1 MKKVLAILLTAAMVM
16 AMGLTAFAATQTETY
31 SGTGA
36 STDGSITISNATKNQ
51 EYTIY
56 KVFDANP
63 SGTEGLVAYT
73 ANKTV
78 RDWLSTDS
86 AAQELFKFTEVVAN
100 TTYNVEKK
108 SDSVT
113 DAQIINFFKGLVTE
127 EDGTTTVDRN
137 LTSLKVAETTATE
150 TNVKFDKVPYGYYVV
165 QSSLGAVVSV
175 DTTNKAVTIV
185 DKNQDGPSWN
195 IDDQGTGKAFTDE
208 NKTVVTESNN
218 GTTVTSTVNSAN
230 YGDTLHYV
238 IGINTTNYD
247 GDEQI
252 TDYYVKDTLAAGLQY
267 DKTKVEVYVGETK
280 LESSAYTLTWGTGT
294 DNGFEITIPWVNET
308 ASKFDSPN
316 TIKVYYDAT
325 VLDTAALAGEGNK
338 NTANFTYKTTS
349 DEEKKPYDETK
360 EKGTTTYVYA
370 LGILKVATNK
380 DKAVTDTVLSGAT
393 FTLKDNDG
401 NAVNVVE
408 ETAGSGTYKLD
419 TATTGTKSNVV
430 VSPTSG
436 LITVKGLK
444 AGTYKLTE
452 TKAPAGYNLVSGDI
466 EVEASVAQT
475 STYTTTITT
484 HYDGDGHVVSET
496 TDGGVDTTKTA
507 SVNVVP
513 VTVEN
518 RAGGELPETVGMGTT
533 IFYVAGM
540 MLVIGAGVI
549 MITRRRMEGNF

>member
-1 MKKVLAILLTAAMVM
+1 MKKVLAIVLAM
-16 AMGLTAFAATQTETY
+16 AMAMAMSVTAFAAAQTETY
-31 SGTGA
+31 SGSDA

-51 EYTIY
+51 KYTIY

-73 ANKTV
+73 ANKAV
-78 RDWLSTDS
+78 YDWLSADTTAKD
-86 AAQELFKFTEVVAN
+86 LFKFTEVVTG

-113 DAQIINFFKGLVTE
+113 DEAIINFFKGLIKE
-127 EDGTTTVDRN
+127 ENDATTVN
-137 LTSLKVAETTATE
+137 TTLAGLKVAEATASDA
-150 TNVKFDKVPYGYYVV
+150 NVTFDKIPYGYYVV
-165 QSSLGAVVSV
+165 QSGLGAVVSV
-175 DTTNKAVTIV
+175 DTTNKAVTII
-185 DKNQDGPSWN
+185 DKNQDGPSWD
-195 IDDQGTGKAFTDE
+195 IDDQGTGKAFTDG
-208 NKTVVTESNN
+208 NKNVVTETTG
-218 GTTVTSTVNSAN
+218 GTTTTSTVNSAN

-238 IGINTTNYD
+238 IGVNTTNYD
-247 GDEQI
+247 GDKQI
-252 TDYYVKDTLAAGLQY
+252 TDYYVKDTLAAGLEY
-267 DKTKVEVYVGETK
+267 DKTEGKVEVYVGSTK

-294 DNGFEITIPWVNET
+294 DNGFEITIPWVNGTTPKYE
-308 ASKFDSPN
+308 SPN
-316 TIKVYYDAT
+316 TILVYYDAK
-325 VLDTAALAGEGNK
+325 VLDTATLAGEGNK

-349 DEEKKPYDETK
+349 DDEKKPYDDTNKK
-360 EKGTTTYVYA
+360 ETTTYVYA

-380 DKAVTDTVLSGAT
+380 DKATTDTVLPGAT

-430 VSPTSG
+430 VSPASG
-436 LITVKGLK
+436 LITIKGLK

-452 TKAPAGYNLVSGDI
+452 TKAPAGYNLVQGDI
-466 EVEASVAQT
+466 SVEASVAQT

-484 HYDGDGHVVSET
+484 HYDVDGHVVSQT
-496 TDGGVDTTKTA
+496 TDGGVDTTQTA

-518 RAGGELPETVGMGTT
+518 RAGQELPETGGIGTT
-533 IFYVAGM
+533 IFYVIGSV
-540 MLVIGAGVI
+540 LVLGAGVM
-549 MITRRRMEGNF
+549 MITRRRMSF